1 MITHRESTVPNRLPR
16 YAHPSSP
23 GVRTSSLHEPTA
35 SPEREVP
42 RAHAFHASAG
52 RAVVSVQSS
61 VKTSLK
67 VSYKPVSD
75 PGHGPAGSARDPP
88 AHAPT
93 DAGRRPRSTDK
104 PSTCQPQVQEKILG
118 ELLHRLQSE
127 QLNDFSDRGQR
138 REAESG
144 ERPGGSH
151 EPRRGSPGLTQPVPA
166 VNLVP
171 AAQRAPDEGG
181 AWEHYGP
188 PPRPPHWS
196 AVSLGSEARGQEIR
210 AHSERMSNVPLS
222 AVHAG

>member
-67 VSYKPVSD
+67 ASYKPVSD

-88 AHAPT
+88 VPRPHGRGGDVPGALISHPPVSLKSRRKFWESCFTACSLNNLMISRIVGNG
-93 DAGRRPRSTDK
+93 GRRKVVSVP
-104 PSTCQPQVQEKILG
+104 
-118 ELLHRLQSE
+118 
-127 QLNDFSDRGQR
+127 
-138 REAESG
+138 EAAMS
-144 ERPGGSH
+144 
-151 EPRRGSPGLTQPVPA
+151 L
-166 VNLVP
+166 
-171 AAQRAPDEGG
+171 GG
-181 AWEHYGP
+181 AVQASRNRSQP
-188 PPRPPHWS
+188 
-196 AVSLGSEARGQEIR
+196 
-210 AHSERMSNVPLS
+210 
-222 AVHAG
+222 